1 MKCAVISIDIFLFVI
16 KSLYLYVPN
25 LIKMEEK
32 DALRELRD
40 NSDKTAFAYL
50 YNLYWRKVYNF
61 TKLYI
66 VSSLDAE
73 EIVQEVFVKLWE
85 NRASINV
92 EQNFAGYLFIIIR
105 NLIFNLSRKKLNE
118 EFYKMSVLEA
128 VEESYDMEGELD
140 AANLKVYID
149 SLIALLSPRQQEVF
163 RLSRDR
169 QLSHKEIAALLQ
181 ISEKTV
187 ECHIAE
193 TLKFLKKNIR
203 LYLLFLSV

>member
-1 MKCAVISIDIFLFVI
+1 
-16 KSLYLYVPN
+16 
-25 LIKMEEK
+25 MEEK
-32 DALRELRD
+32 DALRQLRD

-50 YNLYWRKVYNF
+50 YDLYWRKVYNF

-66 VSSLDAE
+66 VSSADVE
-73 EIVQEVFVKLWE
+73 EVVQEVFAKLWE

-105 NLIFNLSRKKLNE
+105 NLIFNISRKKLNE

-140 AANLKVYID
+140 AANLKIYID

-163 RLSRDR
+163 RLSRDQ

-187 ECHIAE
+187 ECHIADA
-193 TLKFLKKNIR
+193 LKFLKKNIR
-203 LYLLFLSV
+203 LYLIFLSV